1 MVKTPQYA
9 CAHYTTLT
17 TVDALERELQQLP
30 GVEATS
36 SLAGLA
42 KVANAGM
49 NEGSLKWYEI
59 PRSQDNLNAIITRA
73 PRGCS
78 TRTATC

>member
-1 MVKTPQYA
+1 MVMVKTPQYA

-17 TVDALERELQQLP
+17 TVDALERELQQP

-42 KVANAGM
+42 K
-49 NEGSLKWYEI
+49 
-59 PRSQDNLNAIITRA
+59 A
-73 PRGCS
+73 P
-78 TRTATC
+78 TPA